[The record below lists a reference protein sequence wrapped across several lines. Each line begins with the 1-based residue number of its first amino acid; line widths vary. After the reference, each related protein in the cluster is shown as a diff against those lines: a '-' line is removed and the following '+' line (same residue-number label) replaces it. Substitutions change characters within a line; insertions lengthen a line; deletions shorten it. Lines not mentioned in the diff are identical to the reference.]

1 MMNLDQLASH
11 DLPTGTLALI
21 AAALLVVAYKSG
33 KLLFRLILFAAAC
46 GLSAGAVWWH
56 LHQ

>member
-1 MMNLDQLASH
+1 MVNLDQLMSH

-21 AAALLVVAYKSG
+21 AAALLVVAFKSG
-33 KLLFRLILFAAAC
+33 KVLFKLVLFVAAC
-46 GLSAGAVWWH
+46 GLLAGAVWWH